1 MGRTAQVERATAE
14 TRVCVTLDLDGSGRA
29 EISTGIGFFD
39 HMLRQLAQHGLLD
52 LTVRAQGDLAVDG
65 HHTVEDTGIVLGQA
79 LARALGEQTGV
90 ARYGT
95 AVVPMDEALVLA
107 ALDVGGRAFC
117 ACEVAVPTAGI
128 GDFDSQLLPEF
139 LRAFC
144 QHGGV
149 TLHVRQLAGSNGHH
163 IVEAVF
169 KALGRALRAA
179 VRRDARVQ
187 GVMSTKGVLGEA
199 ASDEE

>member
-1 MGRTAQVERATAE
+1 MARTAEVRRDTAE
-14 TRVCVTLDLDGSGRA
+14 TKVYVALDLDGTGQG

-39 HMLRQLAQHGLLD
+39 HMLQQLAKHGLLD
-52 LTVRAQGDLAVDG
+52 LTVRVQGDLAVDG

-79 LARALGEQTGV
+79 LTRALGDKAGV
-90 ARYGT
+90 VRYGT

-117 ACEVAVPTAGI
+117 ACDVAAPVERI
-128 GDFDSQLLPEF
+128 GDFDCQLLPEF

-163 IVEAVF
+163 ILEASF
-169 KALGRALRAA
+169 KALGRALAAA
-179 VRRDARVQ
+179 VRRDDRIQ
-187 GVMSTKGVLGEA
+187 GVMSTKGVLGGVRG
-199 ASDEE
+199 DE